1 MTETSD
7 RQQAAQEDKLPA
19 QYINYVFFSLD
30 PVWRRLPDEE
40 RERGKREFLEAA
52 QEHSGE
58 MLLRSFSLMGLRA
71 DADFMLWRIG
81 YDLDAFEGMT
91 AALLKTGLGKYL
103 RVSYSYF
110 ALSRRSIYVGEHTPG
125 FENRTYIV
133 PGEGEYLFVYPFV
146 KTRAWYRLPME
157 ERQRMMNEHMQ
168 IGRKHYP
175 VKNNTGYCFGIDD
188 YEFILSFEAESPEKF
203 QDLMM
208 ELRESEASSYTE
220 LDTPIFTCRRRSP
233 ARNSAESGLTGD
245 LVLELQHQLHV
256 YCFATHQPW
265 PGGTDLAS
273 RLLRWSGILPS
284 GRRTLTLYN

>member
-1 MTETSD
+1 MTETQT
-7 RQQAAQEDKLPA
+7 REQQAPEEKLPA
-19 QYINYVFFSLD
+19 QYINYIFLKLD
-30 PVWRRLPDEE
+30 PLWRRLPEEE
-40 RERGKREFLEAA
+40 REVGKQEFLAA
-52 QEHSGE
+52 AEEHSGQ
-58 MLLRSFSLMGLRA
+58 MLLRCFSLMGLRA

-81 YDLDAFEGMT
+81 YDLEAFENMT
-91 AALLKTGLGKYL
+91 AALLKTGLGRYL
-103 RVSYSYF
+103 TVTYSYF

-125 FENRTYIV
+125 FENRTHII

-146 KTRAWYRLPME
+146 KTREWYRLPVE

-220 LDTPIFTCRRRSP
+220 LDTPIFTCRRR
-233 ARNSAESGLTGD
+233 NLQE
-245 LVLELQHQLHV
+245 VLESL
-256 YCFATHQPW
+256 
-265 PGGTDLAS
+265 G
-273 RLLRWSGILPS
+273 
-284 GRRTLTLYN
+284 